1 MPAPGG
7 VFRGRGERERDRERP
22 HSIAV
27 ANDIP
32 YRDVQRPIPLSLPT
46 QEQPPQSHEYDR
58 AERTRSIDSTFANGM
73 GPGGVSGGGSHV
85 ANLRDRWKDRQVGFS
100 LVHAPP

>member
-7 VFRGRGERERDRERP
+7 VFRERGERERERERP

-27 ANDIP
+27 ANEIP

-46 QEQPPQSHEYDR
+46 QEQPLQSHEYDR
-58 AERTRSIDSTFANGM
+58 AARTRSIDSTFTNGT
-73 GPGGVSGGGSHV
+73 GNGAVSGGGNHV
-85 ANLRDRWKDRQVGFS
+85 ASLRDRWNDRQVGSF
-100 LVHAPP
+100 LVHASP